1 MMQVLR
7 ELFTVAEWCAER
19 LTGFVQVDTKYVGGA
34 PRKKKNVKHKRGRG
48 TPKPLIAVAVDARG
62 FVRSQ
67 PIRSESAANMKAFF
81 QRAIDPSATIISD
94 KSSAIAKLATGCAGH
109 IALDHSQLQFAA
121 NGHHSNTAE
130 AFTANVE
137 RVLIGVYHRISRQHL
152 FRYVGEA
159 ACRWNSKE
167 EVENQL
173 GDKTGEFVRKH
184 GKWAVADLL
193 VHACGVE
200 LRRTKV
206 GGVKYPGEPEPPPTR
221 LYYRRLRA
229 MKAARAALGKV
240 GPALR
245 PAIQGRVVVASR

>member
-1 MMQVLR
+1 MSCSPWPSGVPSVSR
-7 ELFTVAEWCAER
+7 ASSRSTR
-19 LTGFVQVDTKYVGGA
+19 STSGGA
-34 PRKKKNVKHKRGRG
+34 PRKKKNVKHRRGRG

-81 QRAIDPSATIISD
+81 RRAIDPSATIVSD

-121 NGHHSNTAE
+121 GGHHSNTAE
-130 AFTANVE
+130 AFAANVE
-137 RVLIGVYHRISRQHL
+137 RVLIGVYHRMSRQHL

-167 EVENQL
+167 EVENQH

-200 LRRTKV
+200 LRRTEV
-206 GGVKYPGEPEPPPTR
+206 GGVKYPGEPEPPP
-221 LYYRRLRA
+221 RRLRYR
-229 MKAARAALGKV
+229 KARAAKARV
-240 GPALR
+240 GSNHALTGSPAMGHALR
-245 PAIQGRVVVASR
+245 RLIRGAMLP